1 MFPDAGSTP
10 AASTILRF
18 PLRFKLRMASQSFKN
33 YYLPQYVKQ
42 RMKYVYLIQ
51 SVHSPNHRYI
61 GLTSNVEARLK
72 AHNEGRS
79 SHTSKFKLWELV
91 TYLAFSDESK
101 AVEFEQYLK
110 SGSGRA
116 FSKRRLW

>member
-1 MFPDAGSTP
+1 
-10 AASTILRF
+10 
-18 PLRFKLRMASQSFKN
+18 
-33 YYLPQYVKQ
+33 
-42 RMKYVYLIQ
+42 MKFVYLIQ
-51 SVHSPNHRYI
+51 SVNHPNQRYI

-79 SHTSKFKLWELV
+79 PYSSKFKPWKLI
-91 TYLAFSDESK
+91 TYLAFSHESK